1 MITAGLKPPK
11 FFSLPV
17 GSIKPEG
24 KAILDFQHYTS
35 LISRVYNILLL
46 LCTIIHVGWVKQ
58 QLQIQAD
65 GLSGHLPL
73 FWPDVE
79 NSSWI
84 GGKADSGLHERAP
97 YWLNG

>member
-35 LISRVYNILLL
+35 RI
-46 LCTIIHVGWVKQ
+46 CTIIHIGWVKQ

>member
-24 KAILDFQHYTS
+24 KAILDFQHDTS
-35 LISRVYNILLL
+35 R
-46 LCTIIHVGWVKQ
+46 IIHLGWVKQ